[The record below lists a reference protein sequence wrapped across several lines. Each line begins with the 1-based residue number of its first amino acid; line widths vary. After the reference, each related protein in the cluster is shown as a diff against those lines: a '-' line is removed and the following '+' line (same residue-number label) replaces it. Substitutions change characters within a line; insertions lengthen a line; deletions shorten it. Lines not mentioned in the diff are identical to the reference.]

1 MRHFFKDHLDSV
13 MQKSIPVLELHAKMH
28 DVRQKS
34 KRVEAH
40 VEAMAKGLIEML
52 NNETT
57 NAKKQIQNQDELAKS
72 LKEIEI
78 TY

>member
-1 MRHFFKDHLDSV
+1 M
-13 MQKSIPVLELHAKMH
+13 I
-28 DVRQKS
+28 
-34 KRVEAH
+34 EAH